1 MAGVSRALRV
11 EIAAHSRA
19 INAIDLHPTSMLVRK
34 KTARKGRDKT
44 ASHLTQLH
52 VAKRVH
58 VPPLVIPF
66 QLKPLAHSTVE
77 IALWGQTC
85 L

>member
-34 KTARKGRDKT
+34 KPGRKGQDST
-44 ASHLTQLH
+44 ANHLTQLH
-52 VAKRVH
+52 VAKRVD

-66 QLKPLAHSTVE
+66 QLKPLAHATVE
-77 IALWGQTC
+77 VALWGQTC
-85 L
+85 F